1 MPESSGTE
9 PVQNRYPASMTSQ
22 VKATILLLKA
32 EFFILTLRKDSTP
45 MTRVLIVDDQPSFR
59 RQLRQL
65 LTRAGLI
72 VVGEAGDIP
81 AAKELVRELKPDIA
95 IVDVMLPGE
104 SGVVG
109 APKLKG
115 LAKNLRV
122 ILVSAHHDSAQLFQ
136 NLAQEI
142 GAEAFIPKDELDLSV
157 VRKWAEKPDD
167 SV

>member
-1 MPESSGTE
+1 
-9 PVQNRYPASMTSQ
+9 
-22 VKATILLLKA
+22 
-32 EFFILTLRKDSTP
+32 

-59 RQLRQL
+59 RHLRQL
-65 LTRAGLI
+65 LTRADLI
-72 VVGEAGDIP
+72 VVREAGDIP
-81 AAKELVRELKPDIA
+81 SAEKLAYDLKPDIA

-109 APKLKG
+109 APKLKA
-115 LAKNLRV
+115 LVKNLRV

-136 NLAQEI
+136 NLAQEV

-157 VRKWAEKPDD
+157 ARKWAEKPND

>member
-1 MPESSGTE
+1 
-9 PVQNRYPASMTSQ
+9 
-22 VKATILLLKA
+22 
-32 EFFILTLRKDSTP
+32 
-45 MTRVLIVDDQPSFR
+45 MTRILIVDDQPSFR
-59 RQLRQL
+59 RHLRQL

-81 AAKELVRELKPDIA
+81 SAEKLAYDLKPDIA

-109 APKLKG
+109 APRLKA
-115 LAKNLRV
+115 LVKNLRV

-136 NLAQEI
+136 TLAQGI

-157 VRKWAEKPDD
+157 ARKWAEKPDD